1 MTEATIDVPLA
12 PGELVDKITILEIK
26 TERITDDAK
35 LSNVR
40 RELDILRAVH
50 EHHQLGTEET
60 IRLGKSLKRINE
72 TLWDLEDR
80 IRDYERND
88 DFGAGFIDVARK
100 IYRTNDE
107 RAALKR
113 EINLHLGSNIVEE
126 KSYADY

>member
-1 MTEATIDVPLA
+1 MTEQFIQVPLA

-26 TERITDDAK
+26 TERIEDPAK

-40 RELDILRAVH
+40 RELEILRAVH
-50 EHHQLGTEET
+50 EQHQVGTPET
-60 IRLGKSLKRINE
+60 IRLGISLKKVNE
-72 TLWDLEDR
+72 CLWDLEDQ

-88 DFGAGFIDVARK
+88 DFEAGFIEVARK

-113 EINLHLGSNIVEE
+113 AINLHLGSAIVEE
-126 KSYADY
+126 KSYTEY